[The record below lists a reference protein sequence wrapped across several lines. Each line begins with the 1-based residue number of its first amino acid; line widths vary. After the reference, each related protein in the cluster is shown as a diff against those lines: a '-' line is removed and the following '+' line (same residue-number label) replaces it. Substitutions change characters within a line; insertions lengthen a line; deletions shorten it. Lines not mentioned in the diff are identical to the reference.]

1 MQAKEELKKELVNK
15 TQLVL
20 SLEEA
25 KSGSEERAAR
35 LEAELITEKGELDK
49 YKGLLEV
56 ANESKT
62 REERKNKQSETTLAK

>member
-35 LEAELITEKGELDK
+35 LEAELITEKGELEK
-49 YKGLLEV
+49 LRGVLEV
-56 ANESKT
+56 ANELKT
-62 REERKNKQSETTLAK
+62 REERKNK

>member
-35 LEAELITEKGELDK
+35 LEAELITETGELEK
-49 YKGLLEV
+49 LRGVLI
-56 ANESKT
+56 
-62 REERKNKQSETTLAK
+62 